1 MLIHCHGARG
11 SVPVSGAAYQKYGGD
26 TSCIELVSEKG
37 TRLII
42 DAGTGIRALGNTLIR
57 SKFEPLHLLF
67 THLHWDHVQG
77 FPFFQP
83 IFGDYEIHIHG
94 PVLNGISIEQNFK
107 RIMDP
112 PFFPFPFDALK
123 ARFVFY
129 QISGQL
135 FRIEDFEIMPIPLN
149 HPGGGFGYRISENG
163 HALVFL
169 TDNELGYTH
178 SEGLTPAYYAE
189 MIRDTDILIH
199 DAQYN
204 RSEYAQSAGYGH
216 SNADEALLLAKTAG
230 VKRLGLFHHNYNR
243 TDRQID
249 EMVKEFGKQ
258 LRDAGSELDCFAMR
272 PDFCLRF

>member
-1 MLIHCHGARG
+1 M
-11 SVPVSGAAYQKYGGD
+11 PVSGAAYQKYGGD

-42 DAGTGIRALGNTLIR
+42 DAGTGIRTLGNTLIR
-57 SKFEPLHLLF
+57 SKSEPLHLLF
-67 THLHWDHVQG
+67 THLHWDHIQG

-83 IFGDYEIHIHG
+83 IYFRDYEIHIHG
-94 PVLNGISIEQNFK
+94 PGLNGISFEQNL
-107 RIMDP
+107 RRVMDP
-112 PFFPFPFDALK
+112 PYFPFPFNALK

-129 QISGQL
+129 EINEQP
-135 FRIEDFEIMPIPLN
+135 FMIEDFEIRPIPLN

-163 HALVFL
+163 RSLVFL
-169 TDNELGYTH
+169 TDNELGYAH
-178 SEGLTPAYYAE
+178 SEGLTLKYYAE

-204 RSEYAQSAGYGH
+204 RSEYAQSAGWGH
-216 SNADEALLLAKTAG
+216 SSADEALLLAKTAKAG
-230 VKRLGLFHHNYNR
+230 QLGLFHHNHNR

-258 LRDAGSELDCFAMR
+258 LRNTGSGLDCFAMR
-272 PDFCLRF
+272 PDLLLRL